1 MKKQIRAASTLSKA
15 IAVILAVGFIC
26 RVAAMQDSGPP
37 KELVEYVREA
47 RKAGMAEAQIQK
59 NAALAGWQE
68 SEVSEALR
76 ATSGES
82 PHKAEGKAA
91 NGASEPAKNSQS
103 GLPNAGGTEA
113 ASAAAGAKGLAGS
126 VPTAGS
132 ASSPPA
138 AEAGA
143 SITKPAVDRGVP
155 DDYKIGAGDV
165 LHISVWHEPDATVS
179 GVIVR
184 PDGNISMPLLK
195 QVAVLGLTPTQLEK
209 QLMQQLAK
217 FVPAPDVTVIVTGI
231 NSKKVYAIGA
241 VKKEGPIPYTYRMTV
256 LQALSEA
263 GGLTEYAKRKKIY
276 VLRTENGRALRLR
289 FNYDAVLKG
298 ERMELNVPLMAG
310 DTIVVPQ

>member
-1 MKKQIRAASTLSKA
+1 MTRQIRAASTLSKA

-37 KELVEYVREA
+37 KDLMEWVREA
-47 RKAGMAEAQIQK
+47 RKAGIAEEQIQK

-68 SEVSEALR
+68 SEVNEALR

-82 PHKAEGKAA
+82 PQKAEGKAA
-91 NGASEPAKNSQS
+91 NGASEPPKNSQAA
-103 GLPNAGGTEA
+103 LPKVGGTEA
-113 ASAAAGAKGLAGS
+113 APVAADAKSLAGS
-126 VPTAGS
+126 VPAAGS
-132 ASSPPA
+132 APPPPA
-138 AEAGA
+138 AAAGA

-217 FVPAPDVTVIVTGI
+217 FIPAPDVTVIVTGI
-231 NSKKVYAIGA
+231 GSKKVYAIGA
-241 VKKEGPIPYTYRMTV
+241 VKREGPIAFTYRMTV

-263 GGLTEYAKRKKIY
+263 GGLTEYAKHKKIY
-276 VLRTENGRALRLR
+276 VLRSENGRTVRLR

-298 ERMELNVPLMAG
+298 ERMELNIPLMAG